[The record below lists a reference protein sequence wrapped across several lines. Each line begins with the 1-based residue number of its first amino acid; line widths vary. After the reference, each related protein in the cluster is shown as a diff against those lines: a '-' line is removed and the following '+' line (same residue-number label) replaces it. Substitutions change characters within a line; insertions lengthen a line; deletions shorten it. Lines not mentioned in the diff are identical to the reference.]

1 MKIPAVGAELF
12 VLADREADR
21 RTDKTK
27 LTVAFR
33 NFENAPKKSSYHPI
47 LKLNAIGK
55 GNTCYQHLVCAAGC
69 TK

>member
-12 VLADREADR
+12 VLADR

-33 NFENAPKKSSYHPI
+33 KFENAPKEKIVRQITDHVTRHEY
-47 LKLNAIGK
+47 
-55 GNTCYQHLVCAAGC
+55 
-69 TK
+69 